1 MKKLFK
7 YIIVLI
13 LISTSFNLS
22 ASNFGKSLLLPGL
35 GERSLGLESQSKN
48 FMIAEASIWLSFFI
62 LGDFSSSYKTDY
74 RNYAVM
80 HAGVNWEDK
89 NDLYAANVG
98 NYESMEAYNVRM
110 SQIANWD
117 LIYTDDSYEW
127 DWNGDNIK
135 RNTYDSWRNK
145 SSSYADLQEF
155 AIAGF
160 VLNRII
166 SGFNVLINE
175 RKTFITSD
183 IIRNDNHSATF
194 KISYHF

>member
-1 MKKLFK
+1 MKKLFR

-80 HAGVNWEDK
+80 HAGVDWEDK
-89 NDLYAANVG
+89 NAH
-98 NYESMEAYNVRM
+98 M
-110 SQIANWD
+110 SQIASWD

-135 RNTYDSWRNK
+135 RNIYDSWRNK